1 MASVTIDIGFGDALE
16 PGAEELDYPSMLDFP
31 MPRLR
36 GPKPDRVACSSSRVS
51 GFATTVPMMV

>member
-1 MASVTIDIGFGDALE
+1 MDIGFGDAVE

-36 GPKPDRVACSSSRVS
+36 GYARETAIAEK
-51 GFATTVPMMV
+51 F